1 MSLDNNKKHQ
11 LNKLIDYRDEISN
24 AIFQIDRILKD
35 YFPEEYDVAY
45 QHWIPQIIT
54 AINKHPKW
62 LSRGQ
67 FDMQQTIEKLLDKSK
82 DSDSKGVS
90 KYI

>member
-1 MSLDNNKKHQ
+1 M
-11 LNKLIDYRDEISN
+11 
-24 AIFQIDRILKD
+24 FQIERILKE
-35 YFPEEYDVAY
+35 YFPEEYDLAY

-54 AINKHPKW
+54 ALDKHPKW

-67 FDMQQTIEKLLDKSK
+67 FDMQQTILKLLEKSK
-82 DSDSKGVS
+82 DSGAKGVS